1 MRIISVQTLRKYW
14 GKVSETKQPL
24 QAWYDEVLSQQ
35 WNDPADIKK
44 RYASASILKKNRV
57 VFNIKGNKYRLVVA
71 AAYKIGVVYIKFVG
85 SHKEYDAID
94 VETVEM

>member
-14 GKVSETKQPL
+14 SKVSETKQPL

-71 AAYKIGVVYIKFVG
+71 VAYKIGVVYIKFVG

-94 VETVEM
+94 AETVEM